1 MGRKAGRSL
10 AMEKL
15 ARDLRTHLL
24 QQSGH
29 VVSSQSPQQRKPE
42 WECRCGCTNF
52 LDRTCCRKC
61 GAART
66 TNLQTQL
73 SRGAVSD
80 HRPSRAVG
88 GTRGVGPHQGHV
100 GTARLPAAQPTAVG
114 VADLAVPSERGCSW
128 ELALAAVS
136 KLGASDELTEE
147 LTSAILRE
155 WESAEPTNPRFN
167 TPLTSAAVKVRAL
180 RGRLSDARWCV
191 KIAERAG
198 LADGAVAALRR
209 DVQQLE
215 RDLEENKPPG
225 IRVGLAC
232 GKAKAAW
239 SRHKEAAARLTKL
252 EEEVVTLD
260 AQRLSLVHSV
270 EQAVGEAAGARKA
283 AMEATLD
290 KGRAV
295 LSALQG
301 DGPAAPSLNQ
311 AHFLQIE
318 ANLFDAVNGF
328 VATQQHGED
337 SDIHALAALAEQA
350 EIGHR
355 AWAEKSG
362 ATKRSALQ
370 VAFAKQVPVAE
381 PAEALSH
388 PAPCGKAVTSP
399 AATSARSFA
408 TVVRGRSSSPCQGRR
423 ESRSRSVP
431 ARAAHECSEATHGAA
446 KADSSTPLGKRGGGG
461 FPSPAGKVT
470 KADCPQA
477 ERSQQS
483 ACFLDEGYDDS
494 LYDSGEDDHK
504 LKVVH
509 SSNTIAR
516 ESKLTKAER
525 LQFERQKQQWDAAI
539 ATDPGE
545 DRYDRYDVHIGD
557 DVWN

>member
-1 MGRKAGRSL
+1 
-10 AMEKL
+10 
-15 ARDLRTHLL
+15 
-24 QQSGH
+24 
-29 VVSSQSPQQRKPE
+29 
-42 WECRCGCTNF
+42 
-52 LDRTCCRKC
+52 
-61 GAART
+61 
-66 TNLQTQL
+66 
-73 SRGAVSD
+73 
-80 HRPSRAVG
+80 
-88 GTRGVGPHQGHV
+88 
-100 GTARLPAAQPTAVG
+100 
-114 VADLAVPSERGCSW
+114 
-128 ELALAAVS
+128 
-136 KLGASDELTEE
+136 
-147 LTSAILRE
+147 
-155 WESAEPTNPRFN
+155 
-167 TPLTSAAVKVRAL
+167 
-180 RGRLSDARWCV
+180 
-191 KIAERAG
+191 
-198 LADGAVAALRR
+198 
-209 DVQQLE
+209 VQQLE
-215 RDLEENKPPG
+215 KDLEVNKPPG
-225 IRVGLAC
+225 MRVALAC
-232 GKAKAAW
+232 GKAKVAW

-260 AQRLSLVHSV
+260 AQRLSSVHSV
-270 EQAVGEAAGARKA
+270 EQAVGEAVGALKA
-283 AMEATLD
+283 AMDATLD

-295 LSALQG
+295 LSAFQ
-301 DGPAAPSLNQ
+301 DDWPTAPCLNQ
-311 AHFLQIE
+311 AHFLHIE
-318 ANLFDAVNGF
+318 ANLLDTVNGF
-328 VATQQHGED
+328 VATQQNGED
-337 SDIHALAALAEQA
+337 NGIHALTALAEQA

-381 PAEALSH
+381 PAEAPSH

-431 ARAAHECSEATHGAA
+431 ARVAHECSEATHGAA
-446 KADSSTPLGKRGGGG
+446 AKVDPSTPLGKRGSGG

-494 LYDSGEDDHK
+494 LYDSGEDDHM

-509 SSNTIAR
+509 SSSTIAR